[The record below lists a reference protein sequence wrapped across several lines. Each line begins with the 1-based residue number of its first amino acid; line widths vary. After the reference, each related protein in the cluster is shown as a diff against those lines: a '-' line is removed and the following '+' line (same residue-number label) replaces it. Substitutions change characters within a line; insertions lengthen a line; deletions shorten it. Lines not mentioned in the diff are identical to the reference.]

1 VSDDPDAERWRAL
14 KRLFERAL
22 SLPPAERSA
31 FLDALSG
38 TEASLRG
45 QVESLLSAHDVQS
58 AGAKPSGE
66 LEGPGAVIGHYKL
79 LEEIGSGGFGTVYM
93 AQQTEPVSRR
103 VALKIVKPGMDSREV
118 LARFEAEQQALAL
131 MEHDNIARVFDG
143 GLTRSGRPY
152 FVMELVRGLPITE
165 YCDAR
170 RLTTRARLDLF
181 RKVCL
186 AVEHAHER
194 GVVHRDIK
202 PSNVL
207 VTERDGEAVPKVID
221 FGVAKAIGAELTQ
234 RTLFTGFRHLVG
246 TPEYMSPEQTNL
258 SGVQVDRRS
267 DVYALGV
274 LLYELLTGTRPFRI
288 AEVIERGFEELMRTI
303 REVDPPKP
311 STRLGTLGGELDTAA
326 ARRLTQASELRR
338 SVRGELDWITMKC
351 LEKDRS
357 RRYPTARSLADDVG
371 RHLVQQPVEAGPP
384 SVRYRARKFVQR
396 NRARLGAGG
405 MVLASVAAVWALF
418 VHLHSRAEAARA
430 DLQHEMDAR
439 IQAQAAE
446 RDRMTVLWSKI
457 LTGGSLDADES
468 ERAAQHLERWAGR
481 ISAGSVPDT
490 DLQMLARLLTEFTV
504 DGRPLATTE
513 AGANLRIVLSNRAPF
528 WLPRI
533 ALAYSVHPRMDGREW
548 TEGTTAEIYGAYGG
562 GGSPGYPIPS
572 PTEPGDHVLTG
583 EADVYFVESTPLDI
597 SNPYW
602 QHGSDHPYTRQ
613 HERFPDERP
622 VLARCRIDLPTFRF
636 TLSDA
641 LAAVV
646 RKVSDPELARR
657 TGERIHVRSVEFVDS
672 VQGTEYSGWCLTVGF
687 EAQLVPLALELLL
700 EDGAGRMLA
709 AGDLVVDRDGKPNHP
724 NPGYDSQRDAA
735 GRWTFYRFYF
745 YLEQDPASVSP
756 PAEFTNPI
764 RVTLRS
770 SERVALAARPPITE
784 YLEFEGTYT
793 LEAR

>member
-1 VSDDPDAERWRAL
+1 MNADVDPQRWEAL

-31 FLDALSG
+31 FLGALG
-38 TEASLRG
+38 GPEERLRG
-45 QVESLLSAHDVQS
+45 ELEALLRAHDLQS
-58 AGAKPSGE
+58 AGASPPA
-66 LEGPGAVIGHYKL
+66 LEGPGSVIGHYKL

-118 LARFEAEQQALAL
+118 IARFEAEQQALAL
-131 MEHDNIARVFDG
+131 MEHENIARVFAG
-143 GLTRSGRPY
+143 GLTGTGRPY

-170 RLTTRARLDLF
+170 RLAMGARLELF

-207 VTERDGEAVPKVID
+207 VTERDGEPVPKVID
-221 FGVAKAIGAELTQ
+221 FGVAKALGQELTQ

-267 DVYALGV
+267 DVYSLGV

-303 REVDPPKP
+303 REVEPPKP
-311 STRLGTLGGELDTAA
+311 STRLGTLGGELDSAA
-326 ARRLTQASELRR
+326 ARRLMRATELCR
-338 SVRGELDWITMKC
+338 SVRGELDWITMRC
-351 LEKDRS
+351 LEKDRA
-357 RRYPTARSLADDVG
+357 RRYVTAKALADDVA
-371 RHLVQQPVEAGPP
+371 RHLAEQPVEAGPP

-396 NRARLGAGG
+396 HRTRLGVGG
-405 MVLASVAAVWALF
+405 VALASLAAVWAVF
-418 VHLHSRAEAARA
+418 VSQRSRSEAARA
-430 DLQHEMDAR
+430 DLQHEIEAR
-439 IQAQAAE
+439 LQDQASD
-446 RDRMTVLWSKI
+446 RDRMTVLWSKV
-457 LTGGSLDADES
+457 LTGGSLDSDER
-468 ERAAQHLERWAGR
+468 ERAAQHLERWAQR
-481 ISAGSVPDT
+481 ISAGSVPDA

-504 DGRPLATTE
+504 DGRAIATTE
-513 AGANLRIVLSNRAPF
+513 AGANLRIVLSNRSPF

-533 ALAYSVHPRMDGREW
+533 ALAYSVHPRMDGRGW
-548 TEGTTAEIYGAYGG
+548 TEGKISEIYGAHGG
-562 GGSPGYPIPS
+562 GGSPQYWIPS
-572 PTEPGDHVLTG
+572 PTELGDHVLTA
-583 EADVYFVESTPLDI
+583 EVDVYFVEAMPIES

-613 HERFPDERP
+613 GERLPDERS
-622 VLARCRIDLPTFRF
+622 VLARCRIELPTFRF
-636 TLSDA
+636 TLTDA

-657 TGERIHVRSVEFVDS
+657 TEERIQVRSVELVDS
-672 VQGTEYSGWCLTVGF
+672 AQGTDYSAWSLTLRF
-687 EAQLVPLALELLL
+687 EPQLVPLALELLL
-700 EDGAGRMLA
+700 EDSSGRKLAG
-709 AGDLVVDRDGKPNHP
+709 GDLVVDRDGAPTNP
-724 NPGYDSQRDAA
+724 TPGYDSERDAY
-735 GRWTFYRFYF
+735 GRWTIYSF
-745 YLEQDPASVSP
+745 YLYLEEPASV
-756 PAEFTNPI
+756 PARDEFANPI

-784 YLEFEGTYT
+784 YLEFESVSTHET
-793 LEAR
+793 R